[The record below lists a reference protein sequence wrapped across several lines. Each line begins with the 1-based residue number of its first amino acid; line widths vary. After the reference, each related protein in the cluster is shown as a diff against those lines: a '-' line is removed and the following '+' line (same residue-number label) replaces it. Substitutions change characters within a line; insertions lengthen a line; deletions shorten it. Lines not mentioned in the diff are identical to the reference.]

1 MSGQVTQL
9 IQFDCVL
16 PENGRISQYT
26 HRTHSRTIRRVCSWQ
41 PDHVH
46 KGQPPA
52 SWSASVAIKNY
63 HKLHCA
69 PEFQHNFDQ
78 ILKTLCHDKKNRLVK
93 TRFTWEPQSVIVQS
107 DSFAGLTN
115 QVSTRSDKLSEEKI
129 VQNRETPQRSN
140 KQLWWSNHLN
150 LQREW
155 SRRGQLSRHALNNFR
170 KHERATRQHDIGV
183 QGKKC
188 CGFRWILT

>member
-1 MSGQVTQL
+1 MCFQKTDAFL
-9 IQFDCVL
+9 NIF
-16 PENGRISQYT
+16 IA
-26 HRTHSRTIRRVCSWQ
+26 IRRVCSWQ
-41 PDHVH
+41 PNHVH

-129 VQNRETPQRSN
+129 VQNRETRNDQI
-140 KQLWWSNHLN
+140 
-150 LQREW
+150 
-155 SRRGQLSRHALNNFR
+155 NNSGG
-170 KHERATRQHDIGV
+170 AT
-183 QGKKC
+183 
-188 CGFRWILT
+188 T